1 MVETPPS
8 LRPQAGEVVANVRAA
23 GVNFPGALSIQDRHQ
38 IKPPLPFSPGS
49 ELAGVV
55 TALGEGVTRFRVGTP

>member
-1 MVETPPS
+1 M
-8 LRPQAGEVVANVRAA
+8 VANVRAG
-23 GVNFPGALSIQDRHQ
+23 GVNFPGALSIRDRHQ
-38 IKPPLPFSPGS
+38 IKPTLPFSPGS